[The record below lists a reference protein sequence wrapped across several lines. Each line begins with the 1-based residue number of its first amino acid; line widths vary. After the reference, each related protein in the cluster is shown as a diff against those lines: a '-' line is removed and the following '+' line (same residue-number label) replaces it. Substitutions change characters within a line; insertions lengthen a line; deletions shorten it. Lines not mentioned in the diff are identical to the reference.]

1 MSHLYGKIQR
11 KYLDKLIFV
20 LVTMAVQMYELLE
33 MVEGV
38 ELTME
43 NICTLATSLHVS
55 SKIIV
60 DLNFAKLSL
69 VECKNSLITFSHQE
83 YNLDYLERKNNDN
96 INDKQDIKPIKIEN
110 MGLEVKPEVLN
121 SKNPPENNNED
132 DIQLSPKRFEE
143 LIGFDNEDFD
153 LNYEDGAAFEI
164 TEGGI

>member
-96 INDKQDIKPIKIEN
+96 INDKDIKPIKIEN
-110 MGLEVKPEVLN
+110 MGLGMPNTNLVGFN
-121 SKNPPENNNED
+121 APPGT
-132 DIQLSPKRFEE
+132 L
-143 LIGFDNEDFD
+143 
-153 LNYEDGAAFEI
+153 
-164 TEGGI
+164 